1 MLNDVGSSFSTEETT
16 IGASSQISSDSSQV
30 LVASEKERS
39 QQRDATSASKG
50 QSQEKEDQS
59 HGAGMLLIGI
69 ARIKVI

>member
-50 QSQEKEDQS
+50 
-59 HGAGMLLIGI
+59 
-69 ARIKVI
+69 